1 MPPPR
6 ILIVY
11 ANPATTA
18 TPVAPY
24 GAERIAHAFRVAGC
38 EVQVVSP
45 WLQWKPARALDALL
59 DTFKP
64 DLVGFSVRNVD
75 DALIVR
81 SAEGDTDLDTTFYLP
96 AIRRLVQRVQARKLP
111 ILLGGAALATMP
123 EGVMRYLRVSHA
135 IVGPAD
141 DLVWRLGRALV
152 QGTPFPEALPADPR
166 VATLRDTGTVPVG
179 NGTVPVG
186 AGPIPDR
193 ARGDADA
200 WRPVPGPTPR
210 QPEWLALARARGGRV
225 PVAFSA
231 GCDRRCH
238 FCVEASFLG
247 WRVRPRPVDEIVH
260 EVTLLRR
267 AGVRRVWLA
276 ASELNVP
283 DARHATALLHA
294 LAAAKLD
301 VEVTGFLQPAPVDD
315 ALLDAFVAVGV
326 DPATL
331 SWEFG
336 HLDDGLLR
344 AGAGPANRASLDR
357 LVDTYVRRGHAVLGG
372 SILLGAHP
380 LETDAT
386 VDSAI
391 ATARMYDA
399 ALPGGLG
406 LAYAAG
412 GRVYP
417 AAPLG
422 RWVRDHLAEAGPHL
436 YGRRSVG
443 FVAPLVF
450 CRPGSPRA
458 LLRRIQD
465 ALVGC
470 KGPMAPLNA
479 EAAATPAAL
488 AAEKWINLAVL
499 HAAAADVPAAEH
511 AARAALRRAPD
522 HPEALKQLGLVLANR
537 KGDVDGALVV
547 FRRLAGVV
555 SVPAHVAEVEG
566 VIQQLVALQA
576 TAAAGAP

>member
-1 MPPPR
+1 MTRTGYVADVPPR
-6 ILIVY
+6 VLIVY
-11 ANPATTA
+11 ANPAVTA

-38 EVQVVSP
+38 EAQVVSP
-45 WLQWKPARALDALL
+45 WLQWKPAQALDDAL
-59 DTFKP
+59 DSFRP

-81 SAEGDTDLDTTFYLP
+81 SAEGEGDLDTTFYLP
-96 AIRRLVQRVQARKLP
+96 AIRRLVRLVQARNLP

-123 EGVMRYLRVSHA
+123 EGVMRYLRVPHA
-135 IVGPAD
+135 ILGPAD

-152 QGTPFPEALPADPR
+152 QGTPFPDALPDDPR
-166 VATLRDTGTVPVG
+166 VATIGPSAPV
-179 NGTVPVG
+179 
-186 AGPIPDR
+186 PDR
-193 ARGDADA
+193 TRGDADA

-247 WRVRPRPVDEIVH
+247 WRVRPRPVDEVVH
-260 EVTLLRR
+260 EITLLRR

-283 DARHATALLHA
+283 DARHATAVLGA

-326 DPATL
+326 DPSTL

-344 AGAGPANRASLDR
+344 VGAGPANRASLDR
-357 LVDTYVRRGHAVLGG
+357 LVETYVRRGHAVLGG
-372 SILLGAHP
+372 SVLLGAHP

-391 ATARMYDA
+391 ATAKVYDA

-458 LLRRIQD
+458 LLGRIQ
-465 ALVGC
+465 AGLAGC

-479 EAAATPAAL
+479 EAAASPAAL

-499 HAAAADVPAAEH
+499 AAASEDVPAAEH
-511 AARAALRRAPD
+511 AARSALRRHPD
-522 HPEALKQLGLVLANR
+522 HPEALKQLGLLLANR
-537 KGDVDGALVV
+537 KGDVGGALVV
-547 FRRLAGVV
+547 FRRLANVV
-555 SVPAHVAEVEG
+555 TAPEHVAEVQG
-566 VIQQLVALQA
+566 VIRQLVALSA
-576 TAAAGAP
+576 ETNTMAPG

>member
-1 MPPPR
+1 MTIPGYVPASSRTPVPPR
-6 ILIVY
+6 VLIVY
-11 ANPATTA
+11 ANPAITA

-38 EVQVVSP
+38 EAIVVSP
-45 WLQWKPARALDALL
+45 WLQWRPAQALDAAL
-59 DTFKP
+59 DAFRP

-81 SAEGDTDLDTTFYLP
+81 SSEGEGDLDTTFYLP
-96 AIRRLVQRVQARKLP
+96 AIRRLVRRVQARNLP

-123 EGVMRYLRVSHA
+123 EGVMRYLRVPYA
-135 IVGPAD
+135 ILGPAD

-152 QGTPFPEALPADPR
+152 QGTLFPAALPSDPR
-166 VATLRDTGTVPVG
+166 VATL
-179 NGTVPVG
+179 G
-186 AGPIPDR
+186 AASIGDR
-193 ARGDADA
+193 TRGDADA

-210 QPEWLALARARGGRV
+210 EPEWLALARARGGRV

-247 WRVRPRPVDEIVH
+247 WRVRPRSVEEVVYEI
-260 EVTLLRR
+260 TLLRN
-267 AGVRRVWLA
+267 AGIKRVWLA

-283 DARHATALLHA
+283 DARHATSVLRA

-315 ALLDAFVAVGV
+315 ALLDAFVAVGA
-326 DPATL
+326 DPDTL
-331 SWEFG
+331 SYEFG
-336 HLDDGLLR
+336 HLDEGLLR
-344 AGAGPANRASLDR
+344 HGAGPANRASLDR

-380 LETDAT
+380 KETDAT

-391 ATARMYDA
+391 ATARLYDA
-399 ALPGGLG
+399 ALPGGFG

-422 RWVRDHLAEAGPHL
+422 RWVRDNPREARPHL

-443 FVAPLVF
+443 FVAPLAF

-458 LLRRIQD
+458 LLGRVQ
-465 ALVGC
+465 AGLEGC

-488 AAEKWINLAVL
+488 AAERWINLAVL
-499 HAAAADVPAAEH
+499 HAAAENVPAAEH
-511 AARAALRRAPD
+511 AARAALRRHPD
-522 HPEALKQLGLVLANR
+522 HPEALKQLGLLLANR
-537 KGDVDGALVV
+537 KGDVRAALLV
-547 FRRLAGVV
+547 FRRLADVV
-555 SVPAHVAEVEG
+555 TLPLHVAEVQG
-566 VIQQLVALQA
+566 VIRQLVALEA
-576 TAAAGAP
+576 SPS

>member
-1 MPPPR
+1 VPPR
-6 ILIVY
+6 VLIVY
-11 ANPATTA
+11 ANPAVTA

-38 EVQVVSP
+38 EAQVVSP
-45 WLQWKPARALDALL
+45 WLQWKPAQALDDAL
-59 DTFKP
+59 DQFRP

-81 SAEGDTDLDTTFYLP
+81 SAQGEGDLDTTFYLP
-96 AIRRLVQRVQARKLP
+96 AIRRLVRRVQARNLP

-123 EGVMRYLRVSHA
+123 EGVMRYLRVPHA
-135 IVGPAD
+135 ILGPAD

-152 QGTPFPEALPADPR
+152 QGTPFPDALPDDPR
-166 VATLRDTGTVPVG
+166 VATISPSAALRV
-179 NGTVPVG
+179 
-186 AGPIPDR
+186 PDR
-193 ARGDADA
+193 TRGDADA

-247 WRVRPRPVDEIVH
+247 WRVRPRPVDEVVH
-260 EVTLLRR
+260 EITLLRR

-283 DARHATALLHA
+283 DARHATAVLGA

-326 DPATL
+326 DPSTL

-357 LVDTYVRRGHAVLGG
+357 LVETYVRRGHAVLGG

-391 ATARMYDA
+391 TTAKVYDA

-458 LLRRIQD
+458 LLGRIQ
-465 ALVGC
+465 AGLAGC

-479 EAAATPAAL
+479 EAAASPAAL

-499 HAAAADVPAAEH
+499 AAASEDVPAAEH
-511 AARAALRRAPD
+511 AARSALRRHPD
-522 HPEALKQLGLVLANR
+522 HPEALKQLGLLLANQR
-537 KGDVDGALVV
+537 GDVGGALVV

-555 SVPAHVAEVEG
+555 TAPEHVAEVEG
-566 VIQQLVALQA
+566 VIRQLVALAAEPHA
-576 TAAAGAP
+576 TAPG

>member
-1 MPPPR
+1 MPPR
-6 ILIVY
+6 VLIVY
-11 ANPATTA
+11 ANPAVTA

-38 EVQVVSP
+38 EAQVVSP
-45 WLQWKPARALDALL
+45 WLQWKPAQALDDAL
-59 DTFKP
+59 DSFRP

-81 SAEGDTDLDTTFYLP
+81 SAEGEGDLDTTFYLP
-96 AIRRLVQRVQARKLP
+96 AIRRLVRLVQARNLP

-123 EGVMRYLRVSHA
+123 EGVMRYLRVPHA
-135 IVGPAD
+135 ILGPAD

-152 QGTPFPEALPADPR
+152 QGTPFPDALPDDPR
-166 VATLRDTGTVPVG
+166 VATIGPSAPV
-179 NGTVPVG
+179 
-186 AGPIPDR
+186 PDR
-193 ARGDADA
+193 TRGDADA

-247 WRVRPRPVDEIVH
+247 WRVRPRPVDEVVH
-260 EVTLLRR
+260 EITLLRR

-283 DARHATALLHA
+283 DARHATAVLGA

-326 DPATL
+326 DPSTL

-344 AGAGPANRASLDR
+344 VGAGPANRASLDR
-357 LVDTYVRRGHAVLGG
+357 LVETYVRRGHAVLGG
-372 SILLGAHP
+372 SVLLGAHP

-391 ATARMYDA
+391 ATAKVYDA

-458 LLRRIQD
+458 LLGRIQ
-465 ALVGC
+465 AGLAGC

-479 EAAATPAAL
+479 EAAASPAAL

-499 HAAAADVPAAEH
+499 AAASEDVPAAEH
-511 AARAALRRAPD
+511 AARSALRRHPD
-522 HPEALKQLGLVLANR
+522 HPEALKQLGLLLANR
-537 KGDVDGALVV
+537 KGDVGGALVV
-547 FRRLAGVV
+547 FRRLANVV
-555 SVPAHVAEVEG
+555 TAPEHVAEVQG
-566 VIQQLVALQA
+566 VIRQLVALSA
-576 TAAAGAP
+576 ETNTMAPG